1 MYVGT
6 RIIAPHQNLNSCF
19 ANLLEFYLWLTFG
32 QLHHF
37 EDSKLLTL
45 GKAHLFPSDN
55 HRYLFI
61 LKSCYF
67 NMFASSA
74 HQGLAWVKGI

>member
-6 RIIAPHQNLNSCF
+6 RIITPHQNLNSFF

-32 QLHHF
+32 QLHHL

-45 GKAHLFPSDN
+45 GKVHLFPSDH
-55 HRYLFI
+55 HRYLFQ
-61 LKSCYF
+61 LKSC
-67 NMFASSA
+67 
-74 HQGLAWVKGI
+74 